1 MTAVMVTSLPPGF
14 DSEQCKLLFG
24 NFGKIA
30 QCVVSPSNVPGEE
43 GFFMALMLFENPQ
56 EAEFTVSTLNGQ
68 QVMGF
73 PAPLRV
79 QLMAPGGQAMVP
91 AGGQAMVPFGGE
103 ASSSY
108 GPMAMGKGGAKPA
121 GPYGPPAGKGKG
133 KSGGVNPKATNMMN
147 LTPEQ
152 IAEAM
157 KVGMSRAKPGSYKT
171 MMCKNFEQHG
181 TCASGFECTWAHS
194 VEELQAGIAAIDPS
208 NIKGYKMKLCQFW
221 QETGTCHKGA
231 ACKWAHGIQDMRA
244 PPNVQQPV
252 DAQSLQAAAAAQQAQ
267 LMSSPQAQMAAQQ
280 QAQMAAMGAMGAMG
294 GIPGMPGMGATMGM
308 PAMGSMGG
316 MAIIDPMALQ
326 AQNYMAGL
334 LPAADDGVARPG
346 EVRYSNAEDANK
358 AVKKLQGQI
367 LHGWPMEIR
376 PDPMSQDGTK
386 LIVEN
391 LAPTVTWQAL
401 KDVFKTIGRVEYAGR
416 EGSK

>member
-24 NFGKIA
+24 NFGKIEH
-30 QCVVSPSNVPGEE
+30 CVVAPSNVPGED
-43 GFFMALMLFENPQ
+43 GLCMALLAFANAE
-56 EAEFTVSTLNGQ
+56 EAKFTVDTLNGQ

-73 PAPLRV
+73 PMPLKAKMV
-79 QLMAPGGQAMVP
+79 SPDGG
-91 AGGQAMVPFGGE
+91 G
-103 ASSSY
+103 SSSY
-108 GPMAMGKGGAKPA
+108 GPMGNAGGAQGT
-121 GPYGPPAGKGKG
+121 GPYGAPAAKGKG
-133 KSGGVNPKATNMMN
+133 KRQAAANNMMN
-147 LTPEQ
+147 MTPEA

>member
-1 MTAVMVTSLPPGF
+1 MTAVLITSLPPGF

-24 NFGKIA
+24 NFGKIDH
-30 QCVVSPSNVPGEE
+30 CVVSPSNVPGEE
-43 GFFMALMLFENPQ
+43 GFFMALMLFESAQ
-56 EAEFTVSTLNGQ
+56 EAEFAVATLNGQ

-73 PAPLRV
+73 PAPLKAKLV
-79 QLMAPGGQAMVP
+79 NGGAQPAP
-91 AGGQAMVPFGGE
+91 

-108 GPMAMGKGGAKPA
+108 GPMVAGGGAQA
-121 GPYGPPAGKGKG
+121 TGPYGAAPAKGKG
-133 KSGGVNPKATNMMN
+133 KKATNMLNM
-147 LTPEQ
+147 TPEQ

-171 MMCKNFEQHG
+171 MMCKHFEQHG
-181 TCASGFECTWAHS
+181 TCQSGFECTWAHS
-194 VEELQAGIAAIDPS
+194 LEELQAGIAAIDPS
-208 NIKGYKMKLCQFW
+208 TVKGYKMKLCQFW

-401 KDVFKTIGRVEYAGR
+401 KDVFKTIGRVEFAGR

>member
-171 MMCKNFEQHG
+171 MMCKHFEQHG
-181 TCASGFECTWAHS
+181 TCQSGFECTWAHS
-194 VEELQAGIAAIDPS
+194 LEELQAGIAAIDPS
-208 NIKGYKMKLCQFW
+208 TVKGYKMKLCQFW
-221 QETGTCHKGA
+221 EETGTCHRGLG
-231 ACKWAHGIQDMRA
+231 CTWAHGIQDMRA
-244 PPNVQQPV
+244 PPAMQPQV
-252 DAQSLQAAAAAQQAQ
+252 DPAGIQAAAAAQ
-267 LMSSPQAQMAAQQ
+267 MM
-280 QAQMAAMGAMGAMG
+280 
-294 GIPGMPGMGATMGM
+294 MPGAL
-308 PAMGSMGG
+308 GG
-316 MAIIDPMALQ
+316 LGIMDPMALQ

-334 LPAADDGVARPG
+334 MPAQSDDSIARPG
-346 EVRYSNAEDANK
+346 EVLFSNAEDANT
-358 AVKKLQGQI
+358 AVKRMNGQL
-367 LHGWPMEIR
+367 LHGWPMEVR
-376 PDPMSQDGTK
+376 HDPTSQDRTK

-391 LAPTVTWQAL
+391 LAPSVNWQAL
-401 KDVFKTIGRVEYAGR
+401 KDVFKTIGHVRYAGR
-416 EGSK
+416 DGCK